1 MFRVTLAAAL
11 VSIVSGCVTSGPG
24 PVSSQV
30 TKPRQSS
37 QQAAQTSARS
47 SGPNAKPEIVLGV
60 AY

>member
-11 VSIVSGCVTSGPG
+11 VSILSGCVTSNPG

-37 QQAAQTSARS
+37 QQVAQTRVKSPGPIAR
-47 SGPNAKPEIVLGV
+47 PEIVLGT